1 MITLKKLKWSNCFS
15 YGSDNELQLDGNT
28 VTQII
33 GTNGMGKSSIPL
45 IIEEA
50 LYNKNSKGIKK
61 ADIPNRYVND
71 GYDIE
76 LDFEKDGNSYS
87 IQINRKSSIKILLI
101 KDGEDISSHTATNT
115 YKTIQDIIG
124 IDFKTFSQLVYQNT
138 NASLQFLTATD
149 TNRKKFLIDL
159 LRLDEYVQLFEV
171 FKEASRDSSSKLIE
185 VTSEI
190 NTIERWLQTNNLDG
204 MIVQELL
211 NFEIDTEEDE
221 KSFRS
226 LSIELANISEKN
238 KKILSNNKYK
248 DLLSK
253 INLDYINRIEVTKK
267 ESYDEYQKEVGQLEA
282 AKKASERMLEKL
294 EKLGDVCPT
303 CEQEVDAEFKNNLI
317 TQEKTLID
325 SLKERKRSNEKII
338 YRIKNNNAQFD
349 IKEKG
354 KKEWEDLFRNIDN
367 SLPSEILNEEELKY
381 KLSDVSN
388 RLKAAKKKIEDIAKE
403 NEKRTKQNTRIEI
416 IQSQTNDFIE
426 KLEAAKK
433 LLNEYKELDS
443 NLEILKKAFSTN
455 GLLAYKIENLVK
467 ELEQLAN
474 TYLAEL
480 SDGRF
485 TLEFIV
491 SNDKLNVQIT
501 DNENI
506 VDILALSSG
515 ELARVNTA
523 TLIAIRK
530 LMSSISKSKINIL
543 FLDEVINVLDD
554 SGREKMVEV
563 LLQEDLNTYVVSHGW
578 THPLLE
584 KIEVINVLDDS
595 GREKMVEVLLQEDL
609 NTYVVSH
616 GWTHPLLEKVEVVK
630 EGNVSKLEW

>member
-15 YGSDNELQLDGNT
+15 YGPDNELQLDDNT

-61 ADIPNRYVND
+61 ADIPNRYIND

-76 LDFEKDGNSYS
+76 LEFEKSGKEYL
-87 IQINRKSSIKILLI
+87 IRINRKNNIKVALLE
-101 KDGEDISSHTATNT
+101 DGEDISSHTATNT
-115 YKTIQDIIG
+115 YKSIQEILG

-159 LRLDEYVQLFEV
+159 LRLEEYVQLFEV
-171 FKEASRDSSSKLIE
+171 FKEASRESSNKMIE
-185 VTSEI
+185 VSSEI
-190 NTIERWLQTNNLDG
+190 TTIEKWLSNNKLEATNILP
-204 MIVQELL
+204 LL
-211 NFEIDTEEDE
+211 NLEIDTDEDE
-221 KSFRS
+221 KIFRS
-226 LSIELANISEKN
+226 LSIELKNISEKN
-238 KKILSNNKYK
+238 KKILRNNQYK
-248 DLLSK
+248 EMLSK
-253 INLDYINRIEVTKK
+253 INIAELQSLPPVEKL
-267 ESYDEYQKEVGQLEA
+267 SYDKFQNIIGQVEGAKRASDRMLQKLEQLED
-282 AKKASERMLEKL
+282 K
-294 EKLGDVCPT
+294 CPT
-303 CEQEVDAEFKNNLI
+303 CEQDIDAEFKDQLI
-317 TQEKTLID
+317 QAEKKTLGF
-325 SLKERKRSNEKII
+325 LALQKKENEQIIEKIKKDNTEFT
-338 YRIKNNNAQFD
+338 RR
-349 IKEKG
+349 EKLQ
-354 KKEWEDLFRNIDN
+354 KEWEDLFRNIDN
-367 SLPSEILNEEELKY
+367 TLPSSILDADKLQERLDEVTEKLKTAKAKLADIASQNEE
-381 KLSDVSN
+381 
-388 RLKAAKKKIEDIAKE
+388 IT
-403 NEKRTKQNTRIEI
+403 KRNTRIEI
-416 IQSQTNDFIE
+416 IEAQTDGFLK
-426 KLEAAKK
+426 KLAAAKEV
-433 LLNEYKELDS
+433 LNEQQDLDS

-467 ELEQLAN
+467 ELEELAN
-474 TYLAEL
+474 SYLAEL

-530 LMSSISKSKINIL
+530 LMSSISKSRIYIL
-543 FLDEVINVLDD
+543 FLDEVINVLDE

-584 KIEVINVLDDS
+584 KIEV
-595 GREKMVEVLLQEDL
+595 
-609 NTYVVSH
+609 
-616 GWTHPLLEKVEVVK
+616 VK

>member
-1 MITLKKLKWSNCFS
+1 MITLKQLKWDNCFS
-15 YGSDNELQLDGNT
+15 YGSNNELDLSDNT

-45 IIEEA
+45 IIEEI

-61 ADIPNRYVND
+61 ADIPNRYINN
-71 GYDIE
+71 GYSIF
-76 LDFEKDGNSYS
+76 LSFEKDGSKYEIS
-87 IQINRKSSIKILLI
+87 VDRKSSIKVKLE

-115 YKTIQDIIG
+115 YKTIQEILG

-159 LRLDEYVQLFEV
+159 LHLDDYVTLFEV
-171 FKEASRDSSSKLIE
+171 FKEASRDSSNKVIE
-185 VTSEI
+185 VSSEI
-190 NTIERWLQTNNLDG
+190 NTIERWLNTNKLESTNILPMLD
-204 MIVQELL
+204 L
-211 NFEIDTEEDE
+211 EINTEEDE
-221 KSFRS
+221 KIFRS
-226 LSIELANISEKN
+226 LSIELENISEKN
-238 KKILSNNKYK
+238 KKILTNNKYK

-253 INLDYINRIEVTKK
+253 IDLDYINSIEVAEK
-267 ESYDEYQKEVGQLEA
+267 ESYDEYQKEVGHIDAEIR
-282 AKKASERMLEKL
+282 ASRTLLNKLEKL
-294 EKLGDVCPT
+294 EDVCPT
-303 CEQEVDAEFKNNLI
+303 CEQEVDAEFKSNLVAEELAKIASMSIRKRTNEKLI
-317 TQEKTLID
+317 T
-325 SLKERKRSNEKII
+325 
-338 YRIKNNNAQFD
+338 RIKNNNAQFD
-349 IKEKG
+349 IKQKEQ
-354 KKEWEDLFRNIDN
+354 KEWEDLYRSIDKALPIKTVN
-367 SLPSEILNEEELKY
+367 KEQLETKIHEISLKLTSAKKELE
-381 KLSDVSN
+381 KLS
-388 RLKAAKKKIEDIAKE
+388 KE
-403 NEKRTKQNTRIEI
+403 NERRTRENTRIEI
-416 IQSQTNDFIE
+416 IQAQTDGFIE
-426 KLEAAKK
+426 KLNIAKK
-433 LLNEYKELDS
+433 TLDEQKQLDS

-467 ELEQLAN
+467 ELEELTN

-530 LMSSISKSKINIL
+530 LMSSISKSRINIL

-554 SGREKMVEV
+554 AGREKMVEV

-584 KIEVINVLDDS
+584 KIEV
-595 GREKMVEVLLQEDL
+595 
-609 NTYVVSH
+609 
-616 GWTHPLLEKVEVVK
+616 VK
-630 EGNVSKLEW
+630 DGNVSRLEW